1 MTVVPKN
8 DELKT
13 YELGYLL
20 SPLVSSEQVGQTVE
34 KEIKSLLNKAKAEV
48 KSEIQ
53 ARHRGL
59 AYPIKKVV
67 EHKGS
72 IFREAYFGAI
82 VFSCVSENVPLLEEG
97 LKKSLPVIRHLLI
110 VLPPSALLEPVKPR
124 VVQAEGGVSPETGSS
139 DKVAEGKKMT
149 EAAIDKEIEDLIHVS

>member
-1 MTVVPKN
+1 MTTVPKN

-34 KEIKSLLNKAKAEV
+34 KDVKSLLKKAGAEV

-82 VFSCVSENVPLLEEG
+82 VFTCAPENIPALEEG
-97 LKKSLPVIRHLLI
+97 LKKSLVLIRHLLI
-110 VLPPSALLEPVKPR
+110 VLPPGALLVPAKPR
-124 VVQAEGGVSPETGSS
+124 VVQVEGDSPE
-139 DKVAEGKKMT
+139 VAESVPKVEAKMT

>member
-34 KEIKSLLNKAKAEV
+34 KEIKSLLKKAKAEV
-48 KSEIQ
+48 KDEVQ

-72 IFREAYFGAI
+72 IFREAYFGSI
-82 VFSCVSENVPLLEEG
+82 VFTCAPENVPSLEEG
-97 LKKSLPVIRHLLI
+97 LKKSPFLIRHLLV
-110 VLPPSALLEPVKPR
+110 VLPPSALLVPVKPR
-124 VVQAEGGVSPETGSS
+124 VPQVEGVSPETESS
-139 DKVAEGKKMT
+139 RSKVESKMT